1 MILKHKIPFFILA
14 ASFILCFIPD
24 YSHAENISVTISGPG
39 EGLVNE
45 ELSYSVD
52 TKEEWVI
59 ESADW
64 EFGDGSSSSGISVS
78 HAYSN
83 IGTNTVR
90 VTVEASKEI
99 TNEDGSIDHEYETQ
113 PDTEKVTVRGKLSI
127 SADPKELPADGE
139 STSTISVSTLD
150 ANDNPFNYK
159 GEISLNLSESGDSND
174 SNDLPSLP
182 NLRYLP
188 SIGTSGGENNTSSS
202 DVLSLGPLEIKDGSR
217 TATAT
222 AGAAAGTAKIKA
234 KGSYLSSASCT
245 IKVKESKDHKL
256 SISASPDILPADGK
270 SQTTLTVKVLDEE
283 GHLDTTYNGSV
294 KLKSSNK
301 SSLSVPPKIKISEGK
316 GAVACKAGEQPA
328 KVKITGQAN
337 NIAENSCRVDI
348 FAIEIFAV
356 NQNKPSLTRVYY
368 HVKPDGVKIDK
379 TKLYVS
385 DPGSSSFSL
394 KDSDSNVSGNCYL
407 MFNEYPLL
415 NKEGEMCVK
424 VVGFAD
430 ESSYS
435 HKVNGENI
443 AVESSGKKRMTI
455 FDVVPSPQGYQ
466 YEKMGCCNFTYY
478 VYCNKLVWQ
487 TYSPSVIRDLYKICE
502 SQRVD
507 KTITTI
513 EGEVADR
520 LIAIDKIEVKN
531 NGSLLASFSGIH
543 MWGHMLGWDINMQP
557 NLKPYKDLN
566 SKYSVSYYHIWGY
579 DYYIISHVGLRIG
592 TDSNCDYE
600 LGVK

>member
-1 MILKHKIPFFILA
+1 
-14 ASFILCFIPD
+14 
-24 YSHAENISVTISGPG
+24 
-39 EGLVNE
+39 
-45 ELSYSVD
+45 
-52 TKEEWVI
+52 
-59 ESADW
+59 
-64 EFGDGSSSSGISVS
+64 
-78 HAYSN
+78 
-83 IGTNTVR
+83 
-90 VTVEASKEI
+90 
-99 TNEDGSIDHEYETQ
+99 
-113 PDTEKVTVRGKLSI
+113 
-127 SADPKELPADGE
+127 
-139 STSTISVSTLD
+139 
-150 ANDNPFNYK
+150 
-159 GEISLNLSESGDSND
+159 
-174 SNDLPSLP
+174 
-182 NLRYLP
+182 
-188 SIGTSGGENNTSSS
+188 
-202 DVLSLGPLEIKDGSR
+202 
-217 TATAT
+217 
-222 AGAAAGTAKIKA
+222 
-234 KGSYLSSASCT
+234 
-245 IKVKESKDHKL
+245 
-256 SISASPDILPADGK
+256 
-270 SQTTLTVKVLDEE
+270 
-283 GHLDTTYNGSV
+283 
-294 KLKSSNK
+294 
-301 SSLSVPPKIKISEGK
+301 
-316 GAVACKAGEQPA
+316 
-328 KVKITGQAN
+328 
-337 NIAENSCRVDI
+337 
-348 FAIEIFAV
+348 
-356 NQNKPSLTRVYY
+356 
-368 HVKPDGVKIDK
+368 VKPDGVKIDK

-543 MWGHMLGWDINMQP
+543 MWGHMLGWDINMKP